1 MVSSQ
6 TDGLTV
12 TVQGG
17 LPDDVMR
24 SLSDVVRQ
32 AVLAHVAELDLA
44 PPLREVRTPEV
55 LDSLPAPAADEEG
68 SPGLIPPFLLGIVL
82 RPEALE

>member
-17 LPDDVMR
+17 LPDEVMK
-24 SLSDVVRQ
+24 SLSDAVRQ
-32 AVLAHVAELDLA
+32 AVLARVAELDLA
-44 PPLREVRTPEV
+44 PPLREVSTPDV
-55 LDSLPAPAADEEG
+55 LDSLSAPAAGEEG
-68 SPGLIPPFLLGIVL
+68 FPGLIPPFRLGIVL
-82 RPEALE
+82 TPEEPE